1 MRLVLRPVHPD
12 IVIVAIDDASIA
24 AIGRW
29 PWRRALHAELIS
41 RLTAQNPR
49 AIGMDVL
56 FNEADLDY
64 PEDDLLLTDAIRR
77 SERVVLPVL
86 RRGYGP
92 VSNQT
97 DLPWPAFADAAAG
110 LGHVHVAPDS
120 DGVVRSLYLLEGPA
134 AAPWHHFS
142 TALQCVAD
150 RQPAATCGR
159 SPTSAIAPS
168 RSLNCAC
175 TWAAKA
181 SGLWA
186 ISAAASAAPAV
197 TTTEHSACPACG
209 SSGRGSTA
217 SVRS

>member
-1 MRLVLRPVHPD
+1 MVTIAHLRRRRRRLEWALLACALMALVAWLSTADSLGRVNHLAQDAGMRLVSRPAHPD

-64 PEDDLLLTDAIRR
+64 PEDDLLLTGAIQR
-77 SERVVLPVL
+77 SARVVLPVL

-97 DLPWPAFADAAAG
+97 DLPWPAFADAAAR
-110 LGHVHVAPDS
+110 P
-120 DGVVRSLYLLEGPA
+120 GP
-134 AAPWHHFS
+134 
-142 TALQCVAD
+142 
-150 RQPAATCGR
+150 
-159 SPTSAIAPS
+159 
-168 RSLNCAC
+168 CAC
-175 TWAAKA
+175 GT
-181 SGLWA
+181 
-186 ISAAASAAPAV
+186 
-197 TTTEHSACPACG
+197 
-209 SSGRGSTA
+209 RQ
-217 SVRS
+217 